1 MDNFFAKHN
10 TNEENPSAKN
20 GGQTVNPTEENN
32 PIEKELPLGLET
44 EVSAPLSKKIDEYDE
59 KLKTARKHNP
69 SRRKLKSILNNLKSI
84 QKLAIFGFE
93 SGQKEV
99 KDSPENIKA
108 ELLEKIANLS
118 EAEDLKELSEILK
131 KKLGINELEKID
143 QEDKKLSNNNDTIL
157 LNVSTSKNM
166 EDKKI
171 RATEKTKAT
180 NAENKKS
187 KILTSIESA
196 REELIEKL
204 YDTSL
209 LNYKKINSIKN
220 VLWQLEKVRDE
231 LIENNLS
238 NITSINIDEL
248 PDDINKQ
255 DISNINNLLVGR
267 KTKTENKTTNK
278 ILVDS
283 AREEVLSAFPSVET
297 PATVEETPTATNK
310 IKSFGSITGGR
321 PVFYTEEELKEL
333 NEKNTET
340 SQGTIPKKESWWGK
354 IGHKTFEFFTKKPTV
369 NPENPINFM
378 APTGSL
384 PASPDQKI
392 NTPPEKK
399 KVATEI
405 EEEKETENPINFMAP
420 TGSQPFFPS
429 EKEGISQ
436 PFFPSEK
443 EGITL
448 PPENKNTSKVNEGT
462 ENPINFLA
470 PTGSH
475 PFFYN
480 DQEGITL
487 PPENKGSENEA
498 GNKETENPINFMA
511 PTGSQPFLY
520 NKEAPVQTDETE
532 TIKDQ
537 KIPWSAKSIMSS
549 LYKGIDSI
557 PVVNR
562 LVAKTGIAY
571 NQFFI
576 DRKEEKSVNLKD
588 KMDTLDLDLKNLSGA
603 KSKIQTVIGN
613 LKDHGEVGYNSF
625 LLEIK
630 RIEEQ
635 ERKIAN
641 KKDTLQTRIETRE
654 NSIKLYV
661 NKRDSIADKMINK
674 YNEKLSP
681 IEENLKNLETEKDIL
696 DIYRLGKE
704 AEIEEIQEK
713 TNFLIKQKE
722 LVMESLLLRGIPAER
737 ANGHKSMKKFNKELS
752 SMKNTISDI
761 KHNLARRETAIND
774 KIEKADKKANPYR
787 DRRNEFIRVTNRKPI
802 KIELNE
808 RVNLNE
814 NTNREEMVVHTRKDE
829 EEIESKEN
837 TSSKIDMGSDY
848 SGYENN
854 PKMFEAITEF
864 NKYVKSISSDT
875 SLLIDEEKI
884 FKIINQETRVTTN
897 KLKEI
902 ILAYY
907 KFTKVPESKY
917 KNLVDNIK

>member
-1 MDNFFAKHN
+1 MSSTRWFVVLAHPLNRKAQIKTDGSKYLIISRKP
-10 TNEENPSAKN
+10 NPSDQKPTEIAVYKKDSANHIIEARFYDTNGTLTRIETPKINDKNKKVGSIGHIGSFSFCQDKIMTLGGEGGMVTTHDKNLWEKIWPHLTVISCWGDANAKIYFKDLKQYFPNVAIQPKGLIATEGFISFPIIGKN
-20 GGQTVNPTEENN
+20 GCALSIYSHFFEF
-32 PIEKELPLGLET
+32 IEPDSPNVVLPANQIKVGKKYLVIITTNGGLYRYRLNDIIKVVGYINQCPLIQFCGKNSLISDMFGEKI
-44 EVSAPLSKKIDEYDE
+44 SAGFVLSALNTLFIKFNLHPEFFVVAPEYDE

-429 EKEGISQ
+429 EKEGI
-436 PFFPSEK
+436 
-443 EGITL
+443 TL

-654 NSIKLYV
+654 
-661 NKRDSIADKMINK
+661 
-674 YNEKLSP
+674 
-681 IEENLKNLETEKDIL
+681 KD
-696 DIYRLGKE
+696 R
-704 AEIEEIQEK
+704 
-713 TNFLIKQKE
+713 
-722 LVMESLLLRGIPAER
+722 
-737 ANGHKSMKKFNKELS
+737 KS
-752 SMKNTISDI
+752 
-761 KHNLARRETAIND
+761 
-774 KIEKADKKANPYR
+774 
-787 DRRNEFIRVTNRKPI
+787 
-802 KIELNE
+802 
-808 RVNLNE
+808 
-814 NTNREEMVVHTRKDE
+814 VV
-829 EEIESKEN
+829 
-837 TSSKIDMGSDY
+837 
-848 SGYENN
+848 
-854 PKMFEAITEF
+854 
-864 NKYVKSISSDT
+864 
-875 SLLIDEEKI
+875 
-884 FKIINQETRVTTN
+884 
-897 KLKEI
+897 
-902 ILAYY
+902 
-907 KFTKVPESKY
+907 
-917 KNLVDNIK
+917 

>member
-429 EKEGISQ
+429 EKEGI
-436 PFFPSEK
+436 
-443 EGITL
+443 TL

-462 ENPINFLA
+462 ENPINFMA
-470 PTGSH
+470 PTGSQ

>member
-429 EKEGISQ
+429 EKEGITL
-436 PFFPSEK
+436 PPENK
-443 EGITL
+443 NTTL

>member
-1 MDNFFAKHN
+1 MDNFFAKRN

-420 TGSQPFFPS
+420 TG
-429 EKEGISQ
+429 SQ

>member
-429 EKEGISQ
+429 EKEGI
-436 PFFPSEK
+436 
-443 EGITL
+443 TL

-674 YNEKLSP
+674 YNEKLCP

>member
-1 MDNFFAKHN
+1 
-10 TNEENPSAKN
+10 
-20 GGQTVNPTEENN
+20 
-32 PIEKELPLGLET
+32 
-44 EVSAPLSKKIDEYDE
+44 
-59 KLKTARKHNP
+59 
-69 SRRKLKSILNNLKSI
+69 
-84 QKLAIFGFE
+84 
-93 SGQKEV
+93 
-99 KDSPENIKA
+99 
-108 ELLEKIANLS
+108 
-118 EAEDLKELSEILK
+118 
-131 KKLGINELEKID
+131 
-143 QEDKKLSNNNDTIL
+143 
-157 LNVSTSKNM
+157 
-166 EDKKI
+166 
-171 RATEKTKAT
+171 
-180 NAENKKS
+180 
-187 KILTSIESA
+187 
-196 REELIEKL
+196 
-204 YDTSL
+204 
-209 LNYKKINSIKN
+209 
-220 VLWQLEKVRDE
+220 
-231 LIENNLS
+231 
-238 NITSINIDEL
+238 
-248 PDDINKQ
+248 
-255 DISNINNLLVGR
+255 
-267 KTKTENKTTNK
+267 
-278 ILVDS
+278 
-283 AREEVLSAFPSVET
+283 
-297 PATVEETPTATNK
+297 
-310 IKSFGSITGGR
+310 
-321 PVFYTEEELKEL
+321 
-333 NEKNTET
+333 
-340 SQGTIPKKESWWGK
+340 
-354 IGHKTFEFFTKKPTV
+354 
-369 NPENPINFM
+369 M
-378 APTGSL
+378 APTG
-384 PASPDQKI
+384 
-392 NTPPEKK
+392 
-399 KVATEI
+399 
-405 EEEKETENPINFMAP
+405 
-420 TGSQPFFPS
+420 
-429 EKEGISQ
+429 SQ

>member
-420 TGSQPFFPS
+420 TGSQPF
-429 EKEGISQ
+429 
-436 PFFPSEK
+436 
-443 EGITL
+443 
-448 PPENKNTSKVNEGT
+448 
-462 ENPINFLA
+462 
-470 PTGSH
+470 
-475 PFFYN
+475 
-480 DQEGITL
+480 
-487 PPENKGSENEA
+487 
-498 GNKETENPINFMA
+498 
-511 PTGSQPFLY
+511 LY